1 MLDIRQV
8 TVGHHIIPL
17 RKWHSMVNA
26 IDPTKVKI
34 FGWITV
40 KALPFELWCDL
51 SFGRIGD
58 ICGGLQEIDRRTK
71 NMSTICFARIRVKE
85 QRIGSIPHVIF
96 FKNSTGWYLVQLTP
110 EFTPDPKTSIQAEH
124 PNAGGNLA
132 GCRKMN
138 LAHHN
143 RGSPEEVGLKPAAY
157 IIKNQY
163 PGESKGEI
171 DGCLGP
177 HISTEEL
184 TPQEA
189 RKDLAGWDS

>member
-58 ICGGLQEIDRRTK
+58 ICGGLQEIDRKTK
-71 NMSTICFARIRVKE
+71 NMSTLCFARIRMKE

-96 FKNSTGWYLVQLTP
+96 FKNSIGWYLVQLTRVYSRSK
-110 EFTPDPKTSIQAEH
+110 DLNTS
-124 PNAGGNLA
+124 G
-132 GCRKMN
+132 
-138 LAHHN
+138 
-143 RGSPEEVGLKPAAY
+143 
-157 IIKNQY
+157 
-163 PGESKGEI
+163 
-171 DGCLGP
+171 
-177 HISTEEL
+177 
-184 TPQEA
+184 TPQ
-189 RKDLAGWDS
+189 RRWKSGWLQKNEFSSPQQRVS